1 MLSEGPDNA
10 SSGVVNQ
17 DIQPTEAIDCQID
30 RSFGDSLRRQIA
42 GIADNLRAEFLAKVF
57 CCVIEF
63 RFIHISNNQPGSI
76 ARKSLCNR
84 KANASCGARHNG
96 DVIFQFLVHPALLS
110 QNDADT
116 ALGTETLTIQQA
128 AFFLN
133 TERAISWHETI
144 PVAAEIRVGHAI
156 LGAVGDE
163 CRTDF
168 QIIADA
174 LPDPYI
180 ADEMPRF

>member
-1 MLSEGPDNA
+1 M
-10 SSGVVNQ
+10 
-17 DIQPTEAIDCQID
+17 C
-30 RSFGDSLRRQIA
+30 
-42 GIADNLRAEFLAKVF
+42 GIADNLRAEFLATVL

-63 RFIHISNNQPGSI
+63 RFIPISNSQPGSI

-110 QNDADT
+110 QNDADA

-144 PVAAEIRVGHAI
+144 PVAAEIHVRHAS
-156 LGAVGDE
+156 LFPVGDE
-163 CRTDF
+163 FR
-168 QIIADA
+168 
-174 LPDPYI
+174 
-180 ADEMPRF
+180 